1 MQKKLISIAL
11 ISLAL
16 LTSCEPRYNLDYN
29 YGRYV
34 IERLDE
40 GDNIFTDSSYFLI
53 SKDNNT
59 GRELIDV
66 SMGEERA
73 YFLFYNLK
81 DDISYID
88 FHHIANKTLAFICYD
103 ANDESTYYYF
113 NLCSDD
119 WSKGASRYKSAT
131 EFRRS

>member
-1 MQKKLISIAL
+1 MRKRFIATVL
-11 ISLAL
+11 ASLCL

-34 IERLDE
+34 IERLDG
-40 GDNIFTDSSYFLI
+40 GDNIFTGSSYFLI
-53 SKDNNT
+53 SKENNT

-88 FHHIANKTLAFICYD
+88 FNHVANKTLSFTCYD
-103 ANDESTYYYF
+103 ANDENTYRF
-113 NLCSDD
+113 TLCSDD
-119 WSKGASRYKSAT
+119 WSKGASIYKSAT